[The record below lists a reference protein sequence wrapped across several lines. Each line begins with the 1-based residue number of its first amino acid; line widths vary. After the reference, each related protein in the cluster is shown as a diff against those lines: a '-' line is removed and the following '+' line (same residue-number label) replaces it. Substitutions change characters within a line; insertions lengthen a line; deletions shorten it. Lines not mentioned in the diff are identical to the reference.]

1 MEERTRTKR
10 DSLPNNQTDTIDP
23 SRRDALKAVGKY
35 AAFLAG
41 SSAAVVLSA
50 DQVLAEPKPCSFFQN
65 KPGNGPPSGRPRSR
79 NCS

>member
-1 MEERTRTKR
+1 MNERPRSRR
-10 DSLPNNQTDTIDP
+10 DSSGVSNDEAIDP

-50 DQVLAEPKPCSFFQN
+50 DEVLAEPKPCSFFQN
-65 KPGNGPPSGRPRSR
+65 KPGNGPPPGRPRSR
-79 NCS
+79 NCR

>member
-10 DSLPNNQTDTIDP
+10 DSLPNKKTDTIDP

-65 KPGNGPPSGRPRSR
+65 KPGNGPPPGRPRSR